1 MRTEPWLGKL
11 LQNVE
16 PLPHNVYEYLKIDLL
31 RIDLFSEK
39 AAFLVFMTSK
49 KLTHERWLPFS
60 QIRKDTNGNLWITKW
75 IYNRL
80 KLKQENNC
88 SPQETTMEII
98 K

>member
-1 MRTEPWLGKL
+1 MKTDVWLKNL
-11 LQNVE
+11 LNKVE